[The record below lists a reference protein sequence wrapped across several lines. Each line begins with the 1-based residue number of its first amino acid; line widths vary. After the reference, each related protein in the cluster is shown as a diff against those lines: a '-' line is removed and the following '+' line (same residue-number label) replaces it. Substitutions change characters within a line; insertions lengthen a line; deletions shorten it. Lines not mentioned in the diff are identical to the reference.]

1 MVEVGEQT
9 ERGSVIEVW
18 DRPKEAC
25 LEKQPSGLC
34 FGGVFDLSE
43 AEEEGKLPA
52 LGSMCWQVLGHTM
65 KGKWD
70 LILICLASLEEQAD
84 FGEM

>member
-1 MVEVGEQT
+1 MVEV
-9 ERGSVIEVW
+9 W
-18 DRPKEAC
+18 DKPKEAC
-25 LEKQPSGLC
+25 LEKQGKSFAPPSGLC

-43 AEEEGKLPA
+43 AEEEGKLPT
-52 LGSMCWQVLGHTM
+52 LCSTCWQVLGHTM
-65 KGKWD
+65 KGERD